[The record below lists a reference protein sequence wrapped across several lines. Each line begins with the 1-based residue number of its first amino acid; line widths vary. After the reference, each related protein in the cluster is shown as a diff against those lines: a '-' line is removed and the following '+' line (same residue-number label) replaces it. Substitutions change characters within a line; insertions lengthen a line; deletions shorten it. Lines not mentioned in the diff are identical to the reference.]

1 MKKEDKALVIEQLT
15 AEINKVG
22 HVYVTD
28 IADLD
33 AAKTAAL
40 RRECF
45 NNDLKLIVVKNSL
58 LRNAFER
65 ANGDYSELY
74 PVLKGASS
82 IILSEQA
89 SLPAKIIKK
98 FRKGTDKPHLKGAY
112 VEESVYV
119 GDNQLESLINIKSK
133 FELIGDV
140 IGLLQ
145 SPVKNVISSLQ
156 SGGNTL
162 SGLLKTLSEKE

>member
-22 HVYVTD
+22 HVYVAD
-28 IADLD
+28 IANLD
-33 AAKTAAL
+33 AEKTAAL

-58 LRNAFER
+58 LRNALDR

-89 SLPAKIIKK
+89 SLPAKVIKK

-112 VEESVYV
+112 VEESVYI
-119 GDNQLESLINIKSK
+119 GDDQLEALINIKSK
-133 FELIGDV
+133 NELIGDV

-145 SPVKNVISSLQ
+145 SPIKNVISSLQ